1 MKRKNTRITM
11 RDKTRTRAKALLN
24 ESHVF
29 LHSHFPEFIQGG
41 ILNPGLIINIAKK
54 NTAYVKI
61 SEGGND

>member
-1 MKRKNTRITM
+1 M

-29 LHSHFPEFIQGG
+29 LHSHFSEFIQGG